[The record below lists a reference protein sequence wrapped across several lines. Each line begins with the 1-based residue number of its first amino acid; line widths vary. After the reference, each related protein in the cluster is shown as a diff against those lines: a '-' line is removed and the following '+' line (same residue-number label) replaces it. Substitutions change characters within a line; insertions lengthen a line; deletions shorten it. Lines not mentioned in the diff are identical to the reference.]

1 MIAEV
6 RLEGSTFA
14 EPPSRF
20 EAGTPAIAE
29 AIGLGAAC
37 DYLTGLGMERVAAH
51 ERELGA
57 YLYDRVGGWVGGGGR
72 GGGGRKQPWGQTD
85 WQRGANRRGGRAG
98 HLLARG
104 GAP

>member
-1 MIAEV
+1 MIQEV
-6 RLEGSTFA
+6 RLEGSTYA

-37 DYLTGLGMERVAAH
+37 DYLSGLGMEAVAAH

-57 YLYDRVGGWVGGGGR
+57 YLYHKVGGGGGY
-72 GGGGRKQPWGQTD
+72 GGLGWVGKWGC
-85 WQRGANRRGGRAG
+85 
-98 HLLARG
+98 LLA
-104 GAP
+104 AL

>member
-1 MIAEV
+1 VPLHHRYSLLEEMPPWMGGGEMIQEV
-6 RLEGSTFA
+6 RLEASTYA

-37 DYLTGLGMERVAAH
+37 DYLAGLPGGMAGVAVH

-57 YLYDRVGGWVGGGGR
+57 YLYHKV
-72 GGGGRKQPWGQTD
+72 
-85 WQRGANRRGGRAG
+85 RAG
-98 HLLARG
+98 LRG
-104 GAP
+104 RW